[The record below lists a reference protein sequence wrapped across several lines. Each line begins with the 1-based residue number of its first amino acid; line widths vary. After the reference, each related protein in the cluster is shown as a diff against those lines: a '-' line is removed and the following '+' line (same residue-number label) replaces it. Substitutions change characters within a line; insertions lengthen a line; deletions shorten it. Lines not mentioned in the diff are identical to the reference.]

1 MIDVW
6 YFSWWHVTF
15 KDEVSALLAWAL
27 NDVGH
32 SLSVS
37 SLPAGTAGMWA
48 VAVSFQ
54 AQEQKVVCF
63 TSFEGIKTLTNGA
76 EPEIP
81 DTQVV
86 LMLCGSSWTTNSGNA
101 KDATEHVLL
110 PSSPFQF
117 RTGRH
122 FPVSFHF
129 VQVLCR
135 CWSLAEMLWW
145 GFPPLLL
152 CLPAYRFSRS
162 VPLSLYRWPGMV
174 DQWCSHA
181 SSFLCSYFLHW
192 SDQNLM
198 VISLDLCL
206 TPPLLILI
214 FAQDF
219 HSSSSTPCT
228 LKQYWKDRIFFWE
241 LTSDQ
246 WGYDRISCGLERLR
260 FIPTPE
266 ICMAPIYQESLLPS
280 WLVPDMQRTE
290 AELTAQ
296 TLSLLGMMSSCSCER
311 NGDTEIYIRV
321 WSAKLIT
328 RDLFT

>member
-1 MIDVW
+1 MFGISVGGMLPLKTRFLLCLHEHW
-6 YFSWWHVTF
+6 MMLATLFQSVAF
-15 KDEVSALLAWAL
+15 LLAQQACGL
-27 NDVGH
+27 
-32 SLSVS
+32 SLSPFRHRNKRWS
-37 SLPAGTAGMWA
+37 ASPHLRALKLWQM
-48 VAVSFQ
+48 
-54 AQEQKVVCF
+54 ELNQKSQ
-63 TSFEGIKTLTNGA
+63 THKWW
-76 EPEIP
+76 
-81 DTQVV
+81 

-122 FPVSFHF
+122 FLVSFHF

-135 CWSLAEMLWW
+135 CWSPAEMLWW

-228 LKQYWKDRIFFWE
+228 LKQYWKDRIF
-241 LTSDQ
+241 
-246 WGYDRISCGLERLR
+246 
-260 FIPTPE
+260 
-266 ICMAPIYQESLLPS
+266 
-280 WLVPDMQRTE
+280 
-290 AELTAQ
+290 
-296 TLSLLGMMSSCSCER
+296 LLGTDIWSV
-311 NGDTEIYIRV
+311 RV
-321 WSAKLIT
+321 WQNLMWPWTSEVHT
-328 RDLFT
+328 YSRDLLGSNLPRVLIAIMVGSRYAEDRSWTYCTNFEPFRNDEQS

>member
-1 MIDVW
+1 MFGISVGGMLPLKTRFLLCLHEHW
-6 YFSWWHVTF
+6 MMLATLFQSVAF
-15 KDEVSALLAWAL
+15 LLAQQACGL
-27 NDVGH
+27 
-32 SLSVS
+32 SLSPFRHRNKRWS
-37 SLPAGTAGMWA
+37 ASPHLRALKLWQM
-48 VAVSFQ
+48 
-54 AQEQKVVCF
+54 ELNQKSQ
-63 TSFEGIKTLTNGA
+63 THKWW
-76 EPEIP
+76 
-81 DTQVV
+81 

-135 CWSLAEMLWW
+135 CWSPAEMLWW

-228 LKQYWKDRIFFWE
+228 LKQYWKDRIF
-241 LTSDQ
+241 
-246 WGYDRISCGLERLR
+246 
-260 FIPTPE
+260 
-266 ICMAPIYQESLLPS
+266 
-280 WLVPDMQRTE
+280 
-290 AELTAQ
+290 
-296 TLSLLGMMSSCSCER
+296 LLGTDIWSV
-311 NGDTEIYIRV
+311 RV
-321 WSAKLIT
+321 WQNLMWPWTSEVHT
-328 RDLFT
+328 YSRDLHGSNLPRVLIAIMVGSRYAEDRSWTYCTNFEPFRNDEQL

>member
-135 CWSLAEMLWW
+135 CWSPAEMLWW

-228 LKQYWKDRIFFWE
+228 LKQYWKDRIF
-241 LTSDQ
+241 
-246 WGYDRISCGLERLR
+246 
-260 FIPTPE
+260 
-266 ICMAPIYQESLLPS
+266 
-280 WLVPDMQRTE
+280 
-290 AELTAQ
+290 
-296 TLSLLGMMSSCSCER
+296 LLGTDIWSV
-311 NGDTEIYIRV
+311 RV
-321 WSAKLIT
+321 WQNLMWPWTSEVHT
-328 RDLFT
+328 YSRDLHGSNLPRVLIAIMVGSRYAEDRSWTYCTNFEPFRNDEQL

>member
-1 MIDVW
+1 MFGISVGGMLPLKTRFLLCLHEHW
-6 YFSWWHVTF
+6 MMLATLFQSVAF
-15 KDEVSALLAWAL
+15 LLAQQACGL
-27 NDVGH
+27 
-32 SLSVS
+32 SLSPFRHRNKRWS
-37 SLPAGTAGMWA
+37 ASPHLRALKLWQM
-48 VAVSFQ
+48 
-54 AQEQKVVCF
+54 ELNQKSQ
-63 TSFEGIKTLTNGA
+63 THKWW
-76 EPEIP
+76 
-81 DTQVV
+81 

-228 LKQYWKDRIFFWE
+228 LKQYWKDRIF
-241 LTSDQ
+241 
-246 WGYDRISCGLERLR
+246 
-260 FIPTPE
+260 
-266 ICMAPIYQESLLPS
+266 
-280 WLVPDMQRTE
+280 
-290 AELTAQ
+290 
-296 TLSLLGMMSSCSCER
+296 LLGTDIWSV
-311 NGDTEIYIRV
+311 RV
-321 WSAKLIT
+321 WQNLMWPWTSEVHT
-328 RDLFT
+328 YSRDLHGSNLPRVLIAIMVGSRYAEDRSWTYCTNFEPFRNDEQL

>member
-1 MIDVW
+1 MFGISVGGMLPLKTRFLLCLHEHW
-6 YFSWWHVTF
+6 MMLATLFQSVAF
-15 KDEVSALLAWAL
+15 LLAQQACGL
-27 NDVGH
+27 
-32 SLSVS
+32 SLSPFRHRNKRWS
-37 SLPAGTAGMWA
+37 ASPHLRALKLWQM
-48 VAVSFQ
+48 
-54 AQEQKVVCF
+54 ELNQKSQ
-63 TSFEGIKTLTNGA
+63 THNWW
-76 EPEIP
+76 
-81 DTQVV
+81 

-228 LKQYWKDRIFFWE
+228 LKQYWKDRIF
-241 LTSDQ
+241 
-246 WGYDRISCGLERLR
+246 
-260 FIPTPE
+260 
-266 ICMAPIYQESLLPS
+266 
-280 WLVPDMQRTE
+280 
-290 AELTAQ
+290 
-296 TLSLLGMMSSCSCER
+296 LLGTDIWSV
-311 NGDTEIYIRV
+311 RV
-321 WSAKLIT
+321 WQNLMWPWTSEVHT
-328 RDLFT
+328 YSRDLHGSNLPRVLIAIMVGSRYAEDRSWTYCTNFEPFRNDEQL

>member
-1 MIDVW
+1 MFGISVGGMLPLKTRFLLCLHEHW
-6 YFSWWHVTF
+6 MMLATLFQSVAF
-15 KDEVSALLAWAL
+15 LLAQQACGL
-27 NDVGH
+27 
-32 SLSVS
+32 SLSPFRHRNKRWS
-37 SLPAGTAGMWA
+37 ASPHLRALKLWQM
-48 VAVSFQ
+48 
-54 AQEQKVVCF
+54 ELNQKSQ
-63 TSFEGIKTLTNGA
+63 THNWW
-76 EPEIP
+76 
-81 DTQVV
+81 

-135 CWSLAEMLWW
+135 CWSPAEMLWW

-228 LKQYWKDRIFFWE
+228 LKQYWKDRIF
-241 LTSDQ
+241 
-246 WGYDRISCGLERLR
+246 
-260 FIPTPE
+260 
-266 ICMAPIYQESLLPS
+266 
-280 WLVPDMQRTE
+280 
-290 AELTAQ
+290 
-296 TLSLLGMMSSCSCER
+296 LLGTDIWSV
-311 NGDTEIYIRV
+311 RV
-321 WSAKLIT
+321 WQNLMWPWTSEVHT
-328 RDLFT
+328 YSRDLHGSNLPRVLIAIMVGSRYAEDRSWTYCTNFEPFRNDEQL

>member
-1 MIDVW
+1 MFGISVGGMLPLKTRFLLCLHEHW
-6 YFSWWHVTF
+6 MMLATLFQSVAF
-15 KDEVSALLAWAL
+15 LLAQQACGL
-27 NDVGH
+27 
-32 SLSVS
+32 SLSPFRHRNKRWS
-37 SLPAGTAGMWA
+37 ASPHLRALKLWQM
-48 VAVSFQ
+48 
-54 AQEQKVVCF
+54 ELNQKSQ
-63 TSFEGIKTLTNGA
+63 THKWW
-76 EPEIP
+76 
-81 DTQVV
+81 

-290 AELTAQ
+290 VELTAQ